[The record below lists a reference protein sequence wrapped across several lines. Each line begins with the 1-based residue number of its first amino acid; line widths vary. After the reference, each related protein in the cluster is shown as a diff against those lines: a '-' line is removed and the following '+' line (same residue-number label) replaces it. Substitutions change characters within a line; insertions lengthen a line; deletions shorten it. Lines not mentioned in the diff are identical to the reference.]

1 MKFADES
8 STSLRFWQGLFSRIT
23 FREPVFVGGRG
34 NTSGLSDKLPTEKGF
49 KGCIRHLDI
58 NDHLYNFNVSPGGDS
73 LKGIDVG
80 K

>member
-1 MKFADES
+1 
-8 STSLRFWQGLFSRIT
+8 
-23 FREPVFVGGRG
+23 VFVGGRG

-80 K
+80 KYGWSGGLLVLLHRLFIFSLVACFFR